1 MSKTGSEHHSN
12 EGFSRSQRRPTHRKI
27 MLGSRRHWAAAAGF
41 WFLLL
46 AAATGISVIPGA
58 MAADR
63 TPVFSDGFESGNLS
77 QWTVSSGMTDQQQ
90 VTYAGSWAARATS
103 TGSPAYAYKNLST
116 PLGELYYA
124 GRFQAI
130 SQGAAN
136 VSIVR
141 FRTPTNGLI
150 FSIFRLGNGKLSYY
164 NSLTGVTTSG
174 PRVSTGSWHELQ
186 VHALINGTS
195 SVVEVWLD
203 GAKVITKT
211 AESLGTTAVGRVYIG
226 DNTTGHTFDYAF
238 DNDVLTAVDSTAPST
253 PNGLTVTGSTESSI
267 SLRWNASTD
276 NVGVAGYHVFRN
288 NSALGTTTAT
298 NYTLTGLSC
307 GTSYTLGIDA
317 FDPAGNTSGQ
327 ATVIASTGSCNGQLG
342 QPPSDDQ
349 PPTTPSGLNVSGAS
363 ASAIWLGWNA
373 STDNV
378 GVGGYDLFQ
387 NNARVGST
395 AGTSYTFA
403 GLTCGTSYTLGV
415 DAYDAAG
422 NVSSRA
428 SITAA
433 TSACGGG
440 GGGGYVKTD
449 DSTNAEPVGL
459 SLDSNNCSLA
469 RTELGDTLTIL
480 AASDRCTWTNQ
491 HFSHMHRHEVFEI
504 SERFDLRTANPG
516 SWENN
521 LVSRPYGN
529 FGNADCSDGG
539 NHELMLW
546 TIRIK
551 SVDGA
556 DHWFLELRGGT
567 SLNLSDQYLDPAY
580 PGAIADGTSVD
591 LGPVVQGRTE
601 TFKFD
606 VVSDYQHGAATV
618 WHNGVMVYNNRD
630 RPLGFHYDCDR
641 TTDISNFDLRM
652 QHGVYRG
659 WSGPLVL
666 TSSGFHF
673 LVSEPEN

>member
-1 MSKTGSEHHSN
+1 M
-12 EGFSRSQRRPTHRKI
+12 FR
-27 MLGSRRHWAAAAGF
+27 SRRHKAAAAGF
-41 WFLLL
+41 WLLL
-46 AAATGISVIPGA
+46 VAAAAAISLIPGA
-58 MAADR
+58 TAAGDP
-63 TPVFSDGFESGNLS
+63 PVFSDGFESGNLS
-77 QWTVSSGMTDQQQ
+77 HWSVASGMTDQQQ
-90 VTYAGSWAARATS
+90 VTEDGSWAARATS
-103 TGSPAYAYKNLST
+103 SGTPAYAYKNLGTS
-116 PLGELYYA
+116 LSEVYYDGA
-124 GRFQAI
+124 FQAI
-130 SQGAAN
+130 SQGSAN

-141 FRTPTNGLI
+141 FRTAANDLL
-150 FSIFRLGNGKLSYY
+150 FSIFRNGNGKLSYY
-164 NSLTGVTTSG
+164 NSLSGKSTTG
-174 PRVSTGSWHELQ
+174 PRVSTGAWHDLE
-186 VHALINGTS
+186 VHALLNGS
-195 SVVEVWLD
+195 SSLVEVWLD
-203 GAKVITKT
+203 GTKVITKNG
-211 AESLGTTAVGRVYIG
+211 ESLGTTGVGRVYIG
-226 DNTTGHTFDYAF
+226 DNSTGHTFDYAF
-238 DNDVLTAVDSTAPST
+238 DDQVVAAPDSTPPST
-253 PNGLTVTGSTESSI
+253 PTGLAVTAATLGSI

-276 NVGVAGYHVFRN
+276 NVGVLGYDLFLNGSRI
-288 NSALGTTTAT
+288 GTTPNT
-298 NYTLTGLSC
+298 NYAFAGLSC
-307 GTSYTLGIDA
+307 GTSYTLGVDA
-317 FDPAGNTSGQ
+317 YDAAGNTSSQ
-327 ATVIASTGSCNGQLG
+327 ATVIASTRSCSG
-342 QPPSDDQ
+342 QPPPDTE
-349 PPTTPSGLNVSGAS
+349 PPTTPTGLNVSGATTTAVS
-363 ASAIWLGWNA
+363 LGWNA

-378 GVGGYDLFQ
+378 GVAGYDLFR
-387 NNARVGST
+387 NNTRVGST
-395 AGTSYTFA
+395 GGTSYSFT

-433 TSACGGG
+433 TTACGGG
-440 GGGGYVKTD
+440 GGGGYIKTD

-459 SLDSNNCSLA
+459 SMDSNNCTLA
-469 RTELGDTLTIL
+469 RTELGDTFTIL
-480 AASDRCTWTNQ
+480 SASDRCTWTNQ

-521 LVSRPYGN
+521 IVSRPYGN

-539 NHELMLW
+539 NHETMLW

-551 SVDGA
+551 SVAGA

-567 SLNLSDQYLDPAY
+567 SLNLSDQYQDPDY
-580 PGAIADGTSVD
+580 PGSIADGTSVD

-618 WHNGVMVYNNRD
+618 WHNGVVVYNNRD

>member
-12 EGFSRSQRRPTHRKI
+12 EGFSRRQRRPTHRKI

-58 MAADR
+58 IAADR

-77 QWTVSSGMTDQQQ
+77 QWTASSGMTVQQQ

-103 TGSPAYAYKNLST
+103 TGSPAYAYKNLNT
-116 PLGELYYA
+116 PLTELYYD

-130 SQGAAN
+130 SQSAAN

-141 FRTPTNGLI
+141 FRTATNGVI

-203 GAKVITKT
+203 GTKVITRT

-253 PNGLTVTGSTESSI
+253 PNGLTVTGSTGSSI

-276 NVGVAGYHVFRN
+276 NVGVAGSYVFRN

-298 NYTLTGLSC
+298 NYTFTGLSC
-307 GTSYTLGIDA
+307 GTSYTLGVDA
-317 FDPAGNTSGQ
+317 FDAAGNTSGQ
-327 ATVIASTGSCNGQLG
+327 ATVIASTGSCNVNG
-342 QPPSDDQ
+342 QPPPDGQ
-349 PPTTPSGLNVSGAS
+349 PPTTPSQSSLNVSGAS
-363 ASAIWLGWNA
+363 ASAISLGWNA

-378 GVGGYDLFQ
+378 GVAGYDLFR
-387 NNARVGST
+387 NDTRVGST
-395 AGTSYTFA
+395 AGNSYSFT

-433 TSACGGG
+433 TSSCGGG
-440 GGGGYVKTD
+440 GGYIKTLN
-449 DSTNAEPVGL
+449 STNAEPVGL
-459 SLDSNNCSLA
+459 SGDSNNCTVA
-469 RTELGDTLTIL
+469 RTELGDTFNIL

-491 HFSHMHRHEVFEI
+491 NFSHMHRHEVFEV
-504 SERFDLRTANPG
+504 SERFDLYSHATD
-516 SWENN
+516 WTNN
-521 LVSRPYGN
+521 ILIRPSGN
-529 FGNADCSDGG
+529 FGNANCSSGG
-539 NHELMLW
+539 NSQVMLV
-546 TIRIK
+546 TVRIR
-551 SVDGA
+551 DD
-556 DHWFLELRGGT
+556 DHYWLELRGGP
-567 SLNLSDQYLDPAY
+567 SLQPADQDPY
-580 PGAIADGTSVD
+580 YTSVD
-591 LGPVVQGRTE
+591 MGPVVQGQTV

-606 VVSDYQHGAATV
+606 IVSDYQHGAATV
-618 WHNGVMVYNNRD
+618 WKNGQVVYNNRD
-630 RPLGFHYDCDR
+630 RPLGFQYDCDR

-652 QHGVYRG
+652 QHGIYRG
-659 WSGPLVL
+659 WYGPVVL
-666 TSSGFHF
+666 TSSGFGF
-673 LVSEPEN
+673 LVSEPE